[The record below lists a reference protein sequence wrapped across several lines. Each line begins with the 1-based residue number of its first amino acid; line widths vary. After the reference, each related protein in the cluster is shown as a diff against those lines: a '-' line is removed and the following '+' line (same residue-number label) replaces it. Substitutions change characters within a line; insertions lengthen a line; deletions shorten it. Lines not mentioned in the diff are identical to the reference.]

1 MSEFLSSL
9 TGAEMETAW
18 GLAETAL
25 QPGTAISTVSGLQT
39 ALDGKSATTHN
50 HAGTYEP
57 ADATILKEADIG
69 ASGGVQGYSANT
81 IIGDGSILSV
91 VALTQAA
98 YDALTPVATTL
109 YMITD

>member
-25 QPGTAISTVSGLQT
+25 QPADVGATITPAAIG
-39 ALDGKSATTHN
+39 A
-50 HAGTYEP
+50 EP

-69 ASGGVQGYSANT
+69 VSGGVQGYSANT
-81 IIGDGSILSV
+81 VIGDGTILSV

-98 YDALTPVATTL
+98 YDALTPVSTTL